1 MGATQQPVPPAT
13 EQRNIEARL
22 TFMRETG
29 TVEVEMFD
37 TVRDAKAWIARRLRQ
52 LDAEGFATDAM
63 HIRRE
68 VSLLAKAVAQ

>member
-1 MGATQQPVPPAT
+1 
-13 EQRNIEARL
+13 
-22 TFMRETG
+22 MRETG

-68 VSLLAKAVAQ
+68 VSLLSKAVAQ